1 MCLRLWSALIL
12 GTAVVLLSLA
22 SPARVF
28 ADPPPNT
35 TCESATQVI
44 LDPWYGEI
52 LDVHEAGDWDEED
65 PHPLCGF
72 DRYYGSVWYRFIAPQ
87 KGTLTVGT
95 GALFC
100 SPGPPDSCSDRLL
113 AVFDAVPDGGGQACP
128 VGLDRVIA
136 TRCGWWAPSEYLT
149 ACLQQGQDVLIMVA
163 IGDGVDVAQQYEI
176 DLWFEPDPTNVSCSA
191 AREIQPQE
199 LDPDFQDSVPAYCV
213 PEVWYRFTPPEA
225 GRVSVNTCES
235 DYATEVTV
243 YKGLCAGLE
252 MVAGPTTGGC
262 GPGDPGTALSCINA
276 EAGVPLLVKVTPAT
290 PGQGGQ
296 LEFRLAFE
304 PGFVLI
310 WETNP
315 DVLLNKLLPF
325 GIPPGIPGGI
335 SASVVVDPPPVATDE
350 SIGFYQS
357 LNFGDAYT
365 ILSAPDG
372 IVLTTGRLKRCPGS
386 HAAGIT
392 CANEETNFAS
402 VGGNKNG
409 DAQIAALY
417 AAQPPTRDA
426 IGFQLT
432 FASDL
437 TVGGLRFKL
446 ILASDAF
453 PEAAAPVPTP
463 ADTSQQ
469 QGMTQFPD
477 TFGAFLDGRPFAFAK
492 DADGHDVLLNVAPQ
506 VITLNNN
513 ISGTQNH
520 DITPLT
526 GSFRNV
532 DFNVEYDG
540 FAARQATYPN
550 WGPLQFSVPL
560 HPTGVGEEH
569 TLKFAVAD
577 VGPAPGGDATRDT
590 AAFLSELEFI
600 QCNCPPQDAD
610 ADGDVDL
617 GDFNNAFQPCFNGP
631 NQPYKLDADVCFCMD
646 ADHDG
651 DIDVADFLAFQGC
664 FNGPNRPP
672 KCTDGCTR
680 SPDAGMM
687 SASVELSDVVF
698 DLYSPSSGKAIA
710 AGTPVEWSVS
720 VRAAGLDAAVAG
732 CVFDLELRQD
742 SEAGALAKV
751 AIPPPTF
758 ATPFSDGS
766 AVWSVSGPSN
776 RPLGT
781 LGGLGDA
788 FPVPWSAE
796 SARRLAALSAETAA
810 WLGAA
815 SWEPA
820 ALPDA
825 GCVVSAGAIDT
836 AGLAPGRYVLVLRP
850 INANVLRRESDLTGA
865 LIGNFAAAARAV
877 AGTRSVAFDIAK

>member
-1 MCLRLWSALIL
+1 MTVTGRYPARWLDPVWRAEAVAWAEGPSQDSASSQTTH
-12 GTAVVLLSLA
+12 GGSARSAASTAHGSSTTNRGPVAA
-22 SPARVF
+22 SPASARSAKLAPVPLTVSARVSAAETASSAATTSAATAATDPVTPSAPADSQLGF
-28 ADPPPNT
+28 ALVDFSRRTVATTARATVPAAAAVDTGLVMGPSGVPIPSDEYIQSVFDLYIKPNSPGT
-35 TCESATQVI
+35 IPIGLFTPEGLYPITGVKSLPLNTSVDQGITI
-44 LDPWYGEI
+44 LKDAI
-52 LDVHEAGDWDEED
+52 QRQLDLGN
-65 PHPLCGF
+65 
-72 DRYYGSVWYRFIAPQ
+72 
-87 KGTLTVGT
+87 TLTVFGYSQS
-95 GALFC
+95 AIISSLYMKQLLEQPDP
-100 SPGPPDSCSDRLL
+100 PGNLNFVLVGNEMNPN
-113 AVFDAVPDGGGQACP
+113 GGFLSRFPGLKLP
-128 VGLDRVIA
+128 SLGLDFY
-136 TRCGWWAPSEYLT
+136 G
-149 ACLQQGQDVLIMVA
+149 
-163 IGDGVDVAQQYEI
+163 
-176 DLWFEPDPTNVSCSA
+176 
-191 AREIQPQE
+191 
-199 LDPDFQDSVPAYCV
+199 
-213 PEVWYRFTPPEA
+213 
-225 GRVSVNTCES
+225 
-235 DYATEVTV
+235 
-243 YKGLCAGLE
+243 
-252 MVAGPTTGGC
+252 
-262 GPGDPGTALSCINA
+262 
-276 EAGVPLLVKVTPAT
+276 AT
-290 PGQGGQ
+290 P
-296 LEFRLAFE
+296 E
-304 PGFVLI
+304 
-310 WETNP
+310 N
-315 DVLLNKLLPF
+315 
-325 GIPPGIPGGI
+325 
-335 SASVVVDPPPVATDE
+335 
-350 SIGFYQS
+350 
-357 LNFGDAYT
+357 
-365 ILSAPDG
+365 
-372 IVLTTGRLKRCPGS
+372 
-386 HAAGIT
+386 
-392 CANEETNFAS
+392 
-402 VGGNKNG
+402 
-409 DAQIAALY
+409 
-417 AAQPPTRDA
+417 
-426 IGFQLT
+426 
-432 FASDL
+432 
-437 TVGGLRFKL
+437 
-446 ILASDAF
+446 AF
-453 PEAAAPVPTP
+453 PTA
-463 ADTSQQ
+463 
-469 QGMTQFPD
+469 
-477 TFGAFLDGRPFAFAK
+477 
-492 DADGHDVLLNVAPQ
+492 NY
-506 VITLNNN
+506 TL
-513 ISGTQNH
+513 
-520 DITPLT
+520 
-526 GSFRNV
+526 
-532 DFNVEYDG
+532 EYDG